1 MPIST
6 TFTIMD
12 INKIIKKIRDLREEM
27 AAAGVPTNN
36 ASSGNIAGLPPDS
49 PPVKQKKR
57 YIYGGRGSRKMWLTN
72 KKNA

>member
-1 MPIST
+1 
-6 TFTIMD
+6 MD

-72 KKNA
+72 KKNG

>member
-1 MPIST
+1 
-6 TFTIMD
+6 MD
-12 INKIIKKIRDLREEM
+12 INKIIKKIRYLREEM
-27 AAAGVPTNN
+27 ASAGVATNN

-72 KKNA
+72 KENG

>member
-1 MPIST
+1 
-6 TFTIMD
+6 MD

-49 PPVKQKKR
+49 PPVKQKKS
-57 YIYGGRGSRKMWLTN
+57 YIYGGHGSRKMWLAN
-72 KKNA
+72 KKNG

>member
-1 MPIST
+1 
-6 TFTIMD
+6 MD

-27 AAAGVPTNN
+27 ASAGVPTNN

-72 KKNA
+72 KKNG

>member
-1 MPIST
+1 
-6 TFTIMD
+6 MD

-57 YIYGGRGSRKMWLTN
+57 YIYGGHGSRKMGLAN
-72 KKNA
+72 KKNG

>member
-1 MPIST
+1 MPISI

-49 PPVKQKKR
+49 PPVNKKKK
-57 YIYGGRGSRKMWLTN
+57 YIYGGHGSRKMWLTN
-72 KKNA
+72 KKNG